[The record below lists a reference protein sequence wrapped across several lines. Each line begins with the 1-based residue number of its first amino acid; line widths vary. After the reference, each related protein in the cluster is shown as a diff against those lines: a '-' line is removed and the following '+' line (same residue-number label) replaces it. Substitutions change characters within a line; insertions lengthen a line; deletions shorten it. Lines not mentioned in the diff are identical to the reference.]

1 MPPDILSG
9 LRDLHLPEA
18 PGWWPPA
25 PGWWLL
31 AIFAIA
37 FAVWLVSRIRQRVRE
52 RRPLRE
58 TLTELHALNHALRS
72 GALTPMPYLDR
83 VNALLKRLLI
93 HAYGAREVAA
103 LSCDAWARALGQ
115 FLHRFSKPNALMR
128 IETSLLGEFRY
139 RPYSESE
146 STSGRQ
152 QDLHAACERLGEGLE
167 RALRE
172 LNPPEAQA

>member
-1 MPPDILSG
+1 MPPEVLSQ
-9 LRDLHLPEA
+9 LRDLHLPEV

-31 AIFAIA
+31 AVLAITLG
-37 FAVWLVSRIRQRVRE
+37 FWLFSTVR
-52 RRPLRE
+52 RHLLRARPLRE
-58 TLTELHALNHALRS
+58 AIMELGEMNQALQS

-93 HAYGAREVAA
+93 HAYGTREVAE
-103 LSCDAWARALGQ
+103 LSSDAWARALGQ
-115 FLHRFSKPNALMR
+115 FLQRFSKPNAAMR

-139 RPYSESE
+139 RPHSRGESPADLE
-146 STSGRQ
+146 
-152 QDLHAACERLGEGLE
+152 QDLQTACERLGAGLE

-172 LNPPEAQA
+172 LNPPEAHA

>member
-1 MPPDILSG
+1 MPPEVLSQ
-9 LRDLHLPEA
+9 LRDLHLPEV

-31 AIFAIA
+31 ATLGIA
-37 FAVWLVSRIRQRVRE
+37 LGFWFTYKVRRGIVR

-58 TLTELHALNHALRS
+58 ALTELGVLNQSLQS
-72 GALTPMPYLDR
+72 GTLTPMPYLDR

-103 LSCDAWARALGQ
+103 LSSDAWARALGQ
-115 FLHRFSKPNALMR
+115 FLHRFSKPNAPMR

-139 RPYSESE
+139 RPYSHRE
-146 STSGRQ
+146 STTDLQ
-152 QDLHAACERLGEGLE
+152 QDLQTACERLGEGLA

-172 LNPPEAQA
+172 LNPPEARA